1 MLPREINMELLTNK
15 RPETKVFS
23 KGKLSDFIQR
33 TFKHFNA
40 NTLNLAT
47 QAYIEL
53 LKHQGKMFLSMA
65 GAMSTA
71 EIGITLAEMIRKDKV
86 HGISCTGA
94 NLEEDVFMLVAHD
107 EYLSLPNY
115 RDLSKQDEQKL
126 FKKHINRVTDVGIP
140 EREAMS
146 PIENLIMDLWNDSIT
161 PKFPHEYLYEL
172 LLSGKLEKYYQIDP
186 KDSWVLAAAQKN
198 LPIVVPG
205 WEDSTLG
212 NVFAASVSLG
222 EVACSKVKGGIEYM
236 VMLADWY
243 EKTSA
248 KYDIGF
254 FQIGGGIA
262 GDFSICVVPLLMQDM
277 KKPDTPLWSYFCQIS
292 DGTTSY
298 GGYSAAPPEEKIT
311 WGKIGPKTP
320 TFVIE
325 SDASICIP
333 LIFGMILGQ

>member
-1 MLPREINMELLTNK
+1 MLPREIN
-15 RPETKVFS
+15 PDVFGKPKIYS
-23 KGKLSDFIQR
+23 KGKVSDFVQK

-47 QAYIEL
+47 QAYIDL
-53 LKHQGKMFLSMA
+53 LRHDGKMFLSMA

-94 NLEEDVFMLVAHD
+94 NLEEDIFMLVAHD

-126 FKKHINRVTDVGIP
+126 FDKHINRVTDVGIP
-140 EREAMS
+140 EGEAMR
-146 PIENLIMDLWNDSIT
+146 PVEDLIMDAWKNSVQ
-161 PKFPHEYLYEL
+161 PKFPHEYLYEV

-186 KDSWVLAAAQKN
+186 KHSWMLAAAQKN

-212 NVFAASVSLG
+212 NVFAGQVALG
-222 EVACSKVKGGIEYM
+222 QIACSQIKGGIEYM
-236 VMLADWY
+236 CYLGDWY
-243 EKTSA
+243 RAESPKH
-248 KYDIGF
+248 DIGF

-262 GDFSICVVPLLMQDM
+262 GDFSICVVPMLMQDM
-277 KKPDTPLWSYFCQIS
+277 KLPDTSLWSYFCQIC

-320 TFVIE
+320 AFVIE

-333 LIFGMILGQ
+333 LMFGMILGW